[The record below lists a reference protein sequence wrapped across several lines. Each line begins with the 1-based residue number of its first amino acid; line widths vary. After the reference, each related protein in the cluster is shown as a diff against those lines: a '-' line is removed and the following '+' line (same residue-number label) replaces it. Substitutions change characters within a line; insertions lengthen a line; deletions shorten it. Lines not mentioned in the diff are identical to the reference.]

1 MTIEL
6 SKKPEKNPDSVGK
19 RVPAMGLTRGAANKA
34 GMIAIAVLLVGLAV
48 PLVLVNRYYMS
59 LLLSAVILALLAISI
74 GFLARHLGLV
84 SLGHTAFFGGAAYAA
99 GIAATHWGWSPL
111 VAAVFGFICG
121 VVIAVLMGSLVVRA
135 TGMGFLMLTLA
146 LAQALYQFSIQ
157 PVARDVTGAYDGLQ
171 LQFERDATFLGIKV
185 SQLMVPSTF
194 WPIAWIALV
203 LVIYG
208 LWVISKSRFGS
219 LLEGIRE
226 NEERMRF
233 SGFSTYLPRLVAFTI
248 SGAIA
253 SLSGVLFVLNSQYVS
268 PESLG
273 FLQAGDAL
281 IAAILGGLGTLLGP
295 VVGALLF
302 TFGESFLNTGG
313 NVQLY
318 MGAVLVLVLVFM
330 PGGFTGL
337 GKSFRARFGRT
348 GSKKGKSNETL

>member
-1 MTIEL
+1 MTTEQTTKPGKN
-6 SKKPEKNPDSVGK
+6 SDGVKKEVS
-19 RVPAMGLTRGAANKA
+19 ALGLTRRSASRA
-34 GMIAIAVLLVGLAV
+34 GVIAIAVLLVGLAV

-84 SLGHTAFFGGAAYAA
+84 SLGHTAFFGGAAYAT
-99 GIAATHWGWSPL
+99 GIAASHWGWSPL
-111 VAAVFGFICG
+111 VAAGFGFICG
-121 VVIAVLMGSLVVRA
+121 VAIAVLMGSLVVRA

-171 LQFERDATFLGIKV
+171 LQFDREANFLGITT
-185 SQLMVPSTF
+185 SQLMVPGAF
-194 WPIAWIALV
+194 WPIAWIVLV
-203 LVIYG
+203 LVVYG
-208 LWVISKSRFGS
+208 LWAISKSRFGS

-233 SGFSTYLPRLVAFTI
+233 SGFSTYLPRLMAFTI
-248 SGAIA
+248 SGTVA

-281 IAAILGGLGTLLGP
+281 VAAIIGGLGTLLGP
-295 VVGALLF
+295 VIGALLF

-313 NVQLY
+313 NLQLY

-330 PGGFTGL
+330 PGGITGL
-337 GKSFRARFGRT
+337 VKSLRGRFGRT
-348 GSKKGKSNETL
+348 GSKKGKDHETL